1 MLFTQALNDRLQA
14 AGQAHVVACVSDP
27 GGLAS
32 TGVNV
37 QHQLAISHDNLGRLV
52 PAGTDTNM
60 SSTNA
65 LHDAAGHHAADG
77 ALPMVLASVM
87 PGVVPN
93 NWFSTPNKEGRP
105 YDAPPSGP
113 FDASALEIRR
123 KIQCRLVG
131 PILQMTR

>member
-1 MLFTQALNDRLQA
+1 M
-14 AGQAHVVACVSDP
+14 
-27 GGLAS
+27 
-32 TGVNV
+32 

-52 PAGTDTNM
+52 PAGIGTNM

-65 LHDAAGHHAADG
+65 IHDAAGHHAADG

-113 FDASALEIRR
+113 FDASAMHTAGKDPLHVSEMWPASSREVFR
-123 KIQCRLVG
+123 KQAEEKTGASYPWTAPRL
-131 PILQMTR
+131 